1 MKAWK
6 TFWIGVAVCA
16 VGLVQCA
23 AGGELHRLVTVAIG
37 LFCMVWGW
45 KIGWTRYR
53 GLTALVGH
61 LAITAGC
68 SPCGECGFRT
78 LRTLRCI
85 ISS

>member
-1 MKAWK
+1 
-6 TFWIGVAVCA
+6 
-16 VGLVQCA
+16 
-23 AGGELHRLVTVAIG
+23 
-37 LFCMVWGW
+37 MVWGW

-53 GLTALVGH
+53 GLAALVGH

-68 SPCGECGFRT
+68 SPRGECGFRT